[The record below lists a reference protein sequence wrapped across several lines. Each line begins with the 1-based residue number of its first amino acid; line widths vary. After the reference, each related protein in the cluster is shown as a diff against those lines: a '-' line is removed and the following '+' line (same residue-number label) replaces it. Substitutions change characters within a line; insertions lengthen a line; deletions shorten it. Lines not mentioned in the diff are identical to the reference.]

1 MGRKMWFVAVLG
13 LGLFVLAGVLGYGVV
28 DTDGDGFRTHLLLA
42 MGAGLLIFFSHGWIV
57 IYLLLTGRLVRRTE
71 VPDAARENEL
81 AALRRRVRTRG
92 RWVLPLLILAAA
104 GAVATVTLGAQ
115 VYTGVLSLASHQLL
129 AWGTVAADV
138 VALAL
143 AWPLLGR
150 HETLI
155 RRTDAALSRAA

>member
-13 LGLFVLAGVLGYGVV
+13 WVLFILAGALGYGAN
-28 DTDGDGFRTHLLLA
+28 TGEESFRTHLFLA

-57 IYLLLTGRLVRRTE
+57 IYSILTGRLIHRTE
-71 VPDAARENEL
+71 VPETVEENDLASLRE
-81 AALRRRVRTRG
+81 RVRARG

-104 GAVATVTLGAQ
+104 GAVATVALGAQ
-115 VYTGVLSLASHQLL
+115 VYTGALSLGSHRLL
-129 AWGTVAADV
+129 AWGTAAAAV